1 MSHETYSDPSIAL
14 EATDR
19 FYESE
24 QGFEYTEEYVVK
36 WLRAHV
42 KLPAGGRVLD
52 LCCGDGIWSRGMQ
65 LINPD
70 LELFGVDIS
79 KGGIEK
85 ARRLLHTD
93 VGHFLVV
100 DAEKHL
106 PFDDG
111 YFDVIFA
118 RGPGLYNQHDMDRP
132 GSIAV
137 IESWHSKLS
146 LQGLFYSI
154 FSSEPRLMGTY
165 TSMEDAKLPFNR
177 SPRKTESVDFRGG
190 KYHHSVQSFLV
201 PFWKAGNVKIIR
213 YSFFENLH
221 FLITRLK
228 AQEMA
233 DQGQE

>member
-1 MSHETYSDPSIAL
+1 MASYTSPHSFNPMLHRGKVAPSARCSWC
-14 EATDR
+14 EAGYCKACLGSSGEMPSAER
-19 FYESE
+19 PVSRKAGSA
-24 QGFEYTEEYVVK
+24 GFK
-36 WLRAHV
+36 
-42 KLPAGGRVLD
+42 
-52 LCCGDGIWSRGMQ
+52 SRGMQ

-165 TSMEDAKLPFNR
+165 TSMEDAKLPFKRVIKKCRFSKN
-177 SPRKTESVDFRGG
+177 E
-190 KYHHSVQSFLV
+190 
-201 PFWKAGNVKIIR
+201 
-213 YSFFENLH
+213 
-221 FLITRLK
+221 
-228 AQEMA
+228 
-233 DQGQE
+233 